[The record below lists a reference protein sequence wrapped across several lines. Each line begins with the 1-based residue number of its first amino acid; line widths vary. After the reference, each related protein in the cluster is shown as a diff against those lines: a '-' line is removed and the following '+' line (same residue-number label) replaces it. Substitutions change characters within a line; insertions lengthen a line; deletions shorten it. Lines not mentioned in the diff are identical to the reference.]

1 MKSYLLTLT
10 LLLFSIFSSLQAQS
24 PVNGFMQKKGNGSLV
39 LSHNFESYNT
49 VFLVPERITGV
60 PIFNKITINSTSIYA
75 TYGLSDK
82 LNVVLN
88 VPYIQAKG
96 AASEAVLNNLNY
108 RNTQSGFQDVSA
120 YLKYKALA
128 INTDKV
134 AFNLIGAVGVKT
146 PLGNYTVDEGLQS
159 IVSIGNRATS
169 LNALVIGLLKTN
181 SGLFA
186 SGQAGYCL
194 RNHGVPNAVMS
205 EFKAGLIQPNFY
217 FDAFIAN
224 QTSLSG
230 TDILA
235 EGFQGFFP
243 STKVNY
249 TRIGLNVFVPI
260 YKQFGLCAGGS
271 TYIDGRN
278 LGQST
283 SYYGAISVSF

>member
-1 MKSYLLTLT
+1 MKSHVLILIILL
-10 LLLFSIFSSLQAQS
+10 SSTFQTVNAQS
-24 PVNGFMQKKGNGSLV
+24 PVNGFMQKKGNGSIV

-49 VFLVPERITGV
+49 VFLVPEKIEGV
-60 PIFNKITINSTSIYA
+60 PVFNKITLNSTSIYG
-75 TYGLSDK
+75 TYGLTDK

-88 VPYIQAKG
+88 VPYIEAKG
-96 AASEAVLNNLNY
+96 AASDEVLQNLNY
-108 RNTQSGFQDVSA
+108 RNTQSGFQDVSL
-120 YLKYKALA
+120 YVKYKALTV
-128 INTDKV
+128 NGNKTN
-134 AFNLIGAVGVKT
+134 FNLIGAVGVKT

-181 SGLFA
+181 SGFFT
-186 SGQAGYCL
+186 SGQVGYCL
-194 RNHGVPNAVMS
+194 KNNQVPNAVMS
-205 EFKAGLIQPNFY
+205 EFKAGLIQPHFY

-260 YKQFGLCAGGS
+260 YKQFGLCAGSS
-271 TYIDGRN
+271 TYIGGRN